1 LKINCSHIELSL
13 SESPELFYPDKL
25 TKHKRNAS
33 WIICMV
39 LSVLVLPSCDYFPT
53 QASKDKGDLVLI
65 AKASGEF
72 LYQKDIKGLI
82 QDDMSFLDSS
92 KIVNIYIDSW
102 IKKQLM
108 ISKASD
114 EISFDLSDIDRK
126 VLDYK
131 YALMVHEYEKF
142 YISKNLNKNI
152 SEQEITAYYNERSE
166 NFILR
171 QNIIRCLFAII
182 PKQAPQINT
191 FRKQIRSFPDANME
205 EIKSYCFRFATK
217 SSLETGEWI
226 NFDEILATTPLAN
239 VQDRVTFLK
248 TNSFVET
255 SDEENIYY
263 LRILDYKISNQIS
276 PIEFVTDDINSI
288 LINKKKEELRKKL
301 EDEVY
306 EKAEQEDEFEIY

>member
-1 LKINCSHIELSL
+1 MLKIIASTSSL
-13 SESPELFYPDKL
+13 SVIYDKIG
-25 TKHKRNAS
+25 
-33 WIICMV
+33 IIIIVTV
-39 LSVLVLPSCDYFPT
+39 LSSCDF
-53 QASKDKGDLVLI
+53 LVNQSSNDNDGLVPVAQVSEEI
-65 AKASGEF
+65 
-72 LYQKDIKGLI
+72 LYKKDIASLVKENT
-82 QDDMSFLDSS
+82 SFLDSS
-92 KIVNIYIDSW
+92 KIVNDFIDSW

-108 ISKASD
+108 INKASD
-114 EISFDLSDIDRK
+114 EINFDLSDIDRK

-142 YISKNLNKNI
+142 YINQNLNKDI
-152 SEQEITAYYNERSE
+152 SDEEIAKYYEEKSE
-166 NFILR
+166 NFMLR

-191 FRKQIRSFPDANME
+191 FRKQVRSYPNDNME

-217 SSLETGEWI
+217 SSLETEAWI
-226 NFDEILATTPLAN
+226 NFDEVLSTTPLAN

-248 TNSFVET
+248 TNSFIET

-263 LRILDYKISNQIS
+263 LRILDYKISNQVS
-276 PIEFVTDDINSI
+276 PIEFVKEDIKSI

-306 EKAEQEDEFEIY
+306 TKAEQENEFEIY